1 MKRALLGFV
10 IAWGACAQ
18 TPVVSLAPPAQPL
31 TAKDYSKQINRWTR
45 VGVVQRDVDTDLI
58 AQATLHAPEFRSAY
72 VAKHL
77 EVFRIGDERA
87 RLERDRLLAEVA
99 DVWEFHVE
107 SSAHRF
113 EFNELSIKKQV
124 WRVALLDDAGHE
136 VLPLEIKPDRPRRT
150 IEPLLYPYVDD
161 FSKGWRIRFPKQR
174 ADGEPLVNERTK
186 TLTLRFAG
194 PPGSTDL
201 VWKLQ

>member
-1 MKRALLGFV
+1 MKRALLGLVLSF
-10 IAWGACAQ
+10 GACAQ
-18 TPVVSLAPPAQPL
+18 PPIVSLAPPAQPL

-45 VGVVQRDVDTDLI
+45 TGVVQRDVDTDLI
-58 AQATLHAPEFRSAY
+58 AQATLQAPEFRSAY

-77 EVFRIGDERA
+77 EVFRIGAERA
-87 RLERDRLLAEVA
+87 PLERDRLLAEVA

-174 ADGEPLVNERTK
+174 ADGEPLVNDRTK
-186 TLTLRFAG
+186 SITLRFAG